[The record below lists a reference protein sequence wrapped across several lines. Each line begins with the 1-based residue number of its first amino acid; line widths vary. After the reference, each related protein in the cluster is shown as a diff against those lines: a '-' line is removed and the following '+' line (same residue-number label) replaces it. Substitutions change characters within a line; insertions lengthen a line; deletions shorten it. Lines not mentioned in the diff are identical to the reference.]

1 MLSLYH
7 VLLRREHRIGRL
19 TLLLVI
25 ATLGLVL
32 SVGPFTARLL
42 LVLTAPLW
50 IMAVLY
56 HWRPSACATRA
67 MARWWK
73 LTERPL

>member
-19 TLLLVI
+19 TLLLVVATI
-25 ATLGLVL
+25 ALVL
-32 SVGPFTARLL
+32 TYGPFTSRVFV
-42 LVLTAPLW
+42 LVTSPLW
-50 IMAVLY
+50 ILAVLY
-56 HWRPSACATRA
+56 HWRPSACAIRA
-67 MARWWK
+67 MERWWK